1 MLVVKVSFPRAD
13 MPGEYVTAMKEYN
26 LPPGAPLPQTG
37 DWLRYGQQD
46 CRVTHRTFI
55 SETDVVELGCTDL
68 TARTRDYIER
78 ALAELGK
85 HRFTWPPIVDAPVP
99 ALPAAPQI
107 MGNDV
112 PLVVS
117 QAPHGGCYVTL
128 ERETT
133 EDLLERLSILAQP
146 PKRAA
151 QITSITM
158 ALWLHCM

>member
-13 MPGEYVTAMKEYN
+13 MPGEYVIAMKEYN

-55 SETDVVELGCTDL
+55 SETDVVEIGCTDL

-85 HRFTWPPIVDAPVP
+85 HRFTWPPIVDAPELSP
-99 ALPAAPQI
+99 PTRQF
-107 MGNDV
+107 NDV
-112 PLVVS
+112 PLVAS
-117 QAPHGGCYVTL
+117 PAPSGGHYVTL